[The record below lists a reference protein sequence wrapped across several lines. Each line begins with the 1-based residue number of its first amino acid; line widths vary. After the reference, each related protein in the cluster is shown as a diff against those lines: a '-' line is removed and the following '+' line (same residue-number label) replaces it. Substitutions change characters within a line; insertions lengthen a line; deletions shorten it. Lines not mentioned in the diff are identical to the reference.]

1 MIFSCDRVSLSEA
14 ISTVQKA
21 VASHSNM
28 TVLEG
33 ILIKTDGNKIILT
46 GNNLEIGIE
55 CVIEASV
62 DKEGAVV
69 VNSRLFGDI
78 INKFSGDIVTFNCV
92 ENNLLNLKCG
102 NSKFKITG
110 ISPDDFPE
118 IQRSVTGDNF
128 CITMTQKQI
137 KELIRHTYYATSVS
151 SPNIILSGCYL
162 EAENGAAKMIGVDG
176 HRLALRKIN
185 SENISIQSEGQYPSV
200 GVIIP
205 AKSLTELTKVI
216 DDSDEEIRIFVS
228 AKNARFEFSN
238 VLFVCR
244 TIEGDFIDY
253 NKIIPTENIT
263 TVKVSGKE
271 LLYAVERA
279 SLVIINEIGK
289 SPMVLDIADGEIKID
304 CETNAGHV
312 KELIP
317 VDMVGE
323 NVKIGFNNRYLLD
336 ALKAVDSD
344 EITMSF
350 NGGMKPCLI
359 TPVSGD
365 AYKYLVLPLML

>member
-1 MIFSCDRVSLSEA
+1 MIFSCDRISLSEA

-33 ILIKTDGNKIILT
+33 ILIKTDGTKIILT

-78 INKFSGDIVTFNCV
+78 INKFSGDIVTFNCAD
-92 ENNLLNLKCG
+92 NNVLNLKCG

-110 ISPDDFPE
+110 IAPEDFPD
-118 IQRSVTGDNF
+118 IQKSVTGDNF

-185 SENISIQSEGQYPSV
+185 SESISVQSEYPTA

-205 AKSLTELTKVI
+205 ASAMISKTKK
-216 DDSDEEIRIFVS
+216 DQ
-228 AKNARFEFSN
+228 
-238 VLFVCR
+238 
-244 TIEGDFIDY
+244 
-253 NKIIPTENIT
+253 
-263 TVKVSGKE
+263 
-271 LLYAVERA
+271 
-279 SLVIINEIGK
+279 
-289 SPMVLDIADGEIKID
+289 
-304 CETNAGHV
+304 
-312 KELIP
+312 
-317 VDMVGE
+317 
-323 NVKIGFNNRYLLD
+323 
-336 ALKAVDSD
+336 
-344 EITMSF
+344 
-350 NGGMKPCLI
+350 
-359 TPVSGD
+359 
-365 AYKYLVLPLML
+365 